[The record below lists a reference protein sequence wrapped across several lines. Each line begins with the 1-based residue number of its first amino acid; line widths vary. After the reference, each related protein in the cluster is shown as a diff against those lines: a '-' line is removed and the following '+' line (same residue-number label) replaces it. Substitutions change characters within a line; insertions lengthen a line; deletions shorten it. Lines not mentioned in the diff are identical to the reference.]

1 MALRSMPPTPPYPF
15 TVKKKTLSQRNKAEC
30 KTFAI
35 LYSAFFS

>member
-15 TVKKKTLSQRNKAEC
+15 TVKKRRLAKNKAEC